1 MFLIKTYRF
10 VLTQL
15 VATMA
20 RAADQKA
27 AKAEAARKAI
37 AALEYENR
45 ACLFESAKLKVEA
58 TRLKALLG

>member
-15 VATMA
+15 VTAMT
-20 RAADQKA
+20 RAADLKA

-37 AALEYENR
+37 VALQDEQIT
-45 ACLFESAKLKVEA
+45 AMAESAKLDVEA
-58 TRLKALLG
+58 ARLKALLG